1 MPSSERDRSRE
12 GDLQLRH
19 QHSAS
24 SDHFRALIPMWDS
37 SDPERCPPP
46 LPLNPGSPLSS
57 RAGTSSA
64 IQSAH
69 AALSERAR
77 ESAMP
82 TLNRR
87 LHDASPTKSNSH
99 RRLQS
104 SSVRDISLM
113 IEGNSANN
121 SPARSPERPGRP
133 ETPSKSREPPVEN
146 RPVDREPTPLNLGP
160 GPSLTPILR
169 PAVRR
174 PPTQSILG
182 ENTPP
187 QSSTMLAL
195 QNMSSQTPTKEP
207 ENPLSN
213 ITNGS
218 SALVKHPQNLEQLS
232 HQILSL
238 TSIATNLQKE
248 MSQLSRRS
256 RDNATD
262 LLSLKEATNTRD
274 EDIRRS
280 LRELLGSQ
288 GGGNNDGN
296 HRLSSRDPFG
306 GYYLDNK
313 PHNLSPPGS
322 KPFQLPRI
330 PSPKSFSDSIER
342 GSISTP
348 SLAGSEAPAS
358 IALLEK
364 IIRDMPT
371 KEGQD
376 SLLTRLLEVSN
387 KLSGMATSQKLDEV
401 IEQVRAQSEQAI
413 VLGGSLGSPDASR
426 SRNLSFGDEPTHM
439 DLIPGQARSVVS
451 QRVEHIMKNE
461 ARRNSEPASRG
472 ANILNE
478 DIMNIIRSVKDSV
491 AQGGGL
497 TAEVKAL
504 VRELRGEVLGMGR
517 EIGRRLEQ
525 QASRRNVDDHDS
537 PSKDEVA
544 RVIDE
549 GLEQMKDQLNHVLRE
564 HRRQSAASVNTQ
576 KSAVDYQEIYNAMR
590 AAIQDNEATRNNMP
604 DLSRDDVIEAVRDA
618 WENYKPEIEVQQL
631 GLEREEVLACL
642 KEGLREFAPA
652 PAATRD
658 EVFTAVVEGLKHF
671 VPPQVEQP
679 ETASREEIIDAV
691 RDCLEEFEFPVA
703 PGNSELT
710 REDMIDAVKEGL
722 HDLDLTSSRA
732 LVPASASND
741 DITDRLREI
750 MDFLRH
756 EFKTISDEAK
766 QGRDTE
772 QVLDATKDGFENL
785 RKAMESYVDR
795 AAGVASQED
804 FLDDLLK
811 SLDDFKDE
819 VAGLVANANLQS
831 REQLQT
837 ELEGLR
843 DVVNSSMVPALPP
856 QLNNAEVLEALNTG
870 FNNLRQ
876 EILRPRAET
885 SEILDALNDGLN
897 DLRAGMDRVTNKP
910 ADLTANDEILDAL
923 KTGLDSV
930 RSDIDT
936 LRENSNERAV
946 AALDAPP
953 QANDEL
959 LDALKAGLGAVRS
972 DIEALRDGHAEKAIT
987 PAEHKESDEVLEA
1000 LKTGLEA
1007 IRADIETIRENTKE
1021 PAPAPV
1027 PAPVDNTTND
1037 EVIDALKNGLDSLR
1051 VDIEALHSSHEKA
1064 LAPVDNTTNDEVIE
1078 ALKNGL
1084 DSLRVDIEAVR
1095 DSSDKAVAQVDNH
1108 TSDDFIEALKN
1119 GLESLRVD
1127 IEAIRDS
1134 NERAVA
1140 PAAPVD
1146 NTPNDEVIEAL
1157 KNGLESLR
1165 VDIEALHSSH
1175 EKAIAPVDNTT
1186 NDEVIE
1192 ALKNGLDAI
1201 RVDIETLQ
1209 ENHDKALAPVADTKP
1224 NDEVLDALKTGLES
1238 LRSEIEALRD
1248 TNDRAVAPVDA
1259 GSNDKILDALK
1270 SGLESVRSDIEALR
1284 DNSNTERALGP
1295 VLNDR
1300 EPQDIPLP
1308 PDTVRQDDVRN
1319 LEVLITEL
1327 RVKVEALEPQKEGV
1341 QKDDLSRM
1349 EEMIRNVQDT
1359 IDDIGSREMST
1370 RAIPTETKERS
1381 AAAIIGDPEDAATK
1395 EDVQAIET
1403 ILRNTKG
1410 KLDDLIDGD
1419 QAVRKDHIDNVETLL
1434 LETRETMGSITT
1446 QMETVSRKD
1455 EITGLE
1461 TLISQITTGLD
1472 ELKGRLDKE
1481 SENPEKVVKADV
1493 ETVEALALE
1502 IKTALD
1508 GCINTDLALLARKED
1523 VSGLEALVARKED
1536 VTSLETVVK
1545 EFQEKLDTTVDA
1557 QTKAIAVRDEET
1569 TNVVERVTEVK
1580 NFLEELQGAI
1590 NAKLEEG
1597 ASGVEGVGKLLET
1610 MGEKIDKNENVHQD
1624 LKDMLDTIKSE
1635 FEDSKAVVAGVK
1647 IESNEKLQ
1655 ETTESLGNKIDEKI
1669 GELIAKYESLST
1681 QLDERSKVSEARD
1694 EAVEAAVVG
1703 SKAVTDELKL
1713 LIDTLGSTVTDSLE
1727 KMEEASKTVFTKV
1740 EDLVTRHEET
1750 HTEDKAEHQQTR
1762 DQISLALT
1770 VVEGLKGEV
1779 TEGQPKILESVKDLL
1794 LLVSEHFEHSKTSVT
1809 DIQEKLV
1816 ENKPPEILSTLL
1828 PPEKYDN
1835 TEVHEKLNNLVE
1847 HIYNDSEVRERLDK
1861 IIEEKYDD
1869 AEVRGKLD
1877 KIIEDKYDDAQV
1889 HEKLATIIGH
1899 KYDDSEVREKLEKII
1914 ADKYDDA
1921 EVRTKLDKIIEERY
1935 NDADVRE
1942 MLNVIIDQKYDDAE
1956 VREKLGFILDQV
1968 IENKYDDTAVRQK
1981 IDSVMDQVIQ
1991 QKYDDKAVQD
2001 KLDLVLDSKYD
2012 DSDVKEKLG
2021 LLIDLKYDDTVV
2033 NEKLD
2038 KLVDHSS
2045 TTDQAL
2051 TRLETL
2057 DKVHASVVQT
2067 AADISEFLSA
2077 QKQRIEQ
2084 AHEDHE
2090 KTLRETMASVERKL
2104 AEKDHVEASVTSL
2117 REEEERLRQS
2127 VMSLR
2132 TEQESLI
2139 RQKTRLTGDV
2149 SSLETALRMR
2159 KDELYDMESRA
2170 ENLERRILEGVM
2182 DHSRVLLMS
2191 KANKNSGD
2199 AMSRKRV
2206 KKPATETDSSQ
2217 PARKSMV
2224 SMALNAKRNLAAP
2237 AQSGSGRRIVSLSQ
2251 INNNVASGGVK
2262 RSQSVRTPMGG
2273 GGKAYRK
2280 RSWGGH
2286 LDKDSGD
2293 NDKENAVG
2301 LDEAVEEL
2309 DEADARGAAPEA
2321 EEPGAGDT
2329 TVLHNDEAGDSD
2341 NETLRRSS
2349 RGTVVTN
2356 STDMYTEGDD
2366 YSEYSDD
2373 TGSEWTESAVGTDAA
2388 SIAEQGNEV
2397 VVYGS

>member
-1 MPSSERDRSRE
+1 MPSSERDSSRE

-24 SDHFRALIPMWDS
+24 SDHFRALVPMWDS

-82 TLNRR
+82 HLNRR
-87 LHDASPTKSNSH
+87 LNDASPTKSNSH

-113 IEGNSANN
+113 IEGNSGSN
-121 SPARSPERPGRP
+121 SPARSPERPSRP
-133 ETPSKSREPPVEN
+133 ETPSRSREPPVDN
-146 RPVDREPTPLNLGP
+146 RPIEKEPAPSNPGP

-174 PPTQSILG
+174 PPPQSILG

-195 QNMSSQTPTKEP
+195 QNMSSLSPTKEP

-232 HQILSL
+232 TQILSL

-280 LRELLGSQ
+280 LRELLGSSQ
-288 GGGNNDGN
+288 GGGNGDGN

-358 IALLEK
+358 IALLER

-413 VLGGSLGSPDASR
+413 VLGNPLGSPDASR
-426 SRNLSFGDEPTHM
+426 SRNLSFGDEPSHM
-439 DLIPGQARSVVS
+439 ELIPGQARSAVS

-461 ARRNSEPASRG
+461 ARRNSEPTSQR
-472 ANILNE
+472 ANIVNDDL
-478 DIMNIIRSVKDSV
+478 MAIIRSVKDSV

-631 GLEREEVLACL
+631 GLERDEVLACL

-703 PGNSELT
+703 PGNNELT
-710 REDMIDAVKEGL
+710 REDMVDAIKEGL
-722 HDLDLTSSRA
+722 HDLDLNSSRA
-732 LVPASASND
+732 LVPASAGND

-756 EFKTISDEAK
+756 EFKTMSDEAK
-766 QGRDTE
+766 QSRDTE
-772 QVLDATKDGFENL
+772 QVIDATKDGFENL

-819 VAGLVANANLQS
+819 VAGLVANANMQS

-856 QLNNAEVLEALNTG
+856 QLNNTEVLEALNTG

-936 LRENSNERAV
+936 LRENNNERAV
-946 AALDAPP
+946 ATLDAPP

-987 PAEHKESDEVLEA
+987 PAEHKENDEVLEA
-1000 LKTGLEA
+1000 LKTGLES
-1007 IRADIETIRENTKE
+1007 IRADIETIRETTKE
-1021 PAPAPV
+1021 PAAA
-1027 PAPVDNTTND
+1027 APVDNTTND
-1037 EVIDALKNGLDSLR
+1037 EVIEALKNGLDSLR

-1108 TSDDFIEALKN
+1108 TSDEFIEALKN

-1134 NERAVA
+1134 NERAIGPVG
-1140 PAAPVD
+1140 PVD
-1146 NTPNDEVIEAL
+1146 NTSNDEVIEAL
-1157 KNGLESLR
+1157 KNGLDSLR

-1175 EKAIAPVDNTT
+1175 EKAVAPVDNTT

-1201 RVDIETLQ
+1201 RTDIETLQ

-1238 LRSEIEALRD
+1238 LRSEIESLRD
-1248 TNDRAVAPVDA
+1248 SNDRAVAPVDA
-1259 GSNDKILDALK
+1259 GSDDKILDALK

-1284 DNSNTERALGP
+1284 DNNTERALGP

-1308 PDTVRQDDVRN
+1308 PDTVRHDDIRN

-1327 RVKVEALEPQKEGV
+1327 RLKVEALEPQKESV
-1341 QKDDLSRM
+1341 QKDDLTRM

-1359 IDDIGSREMST
+1359 VDDIGSREMMST
-1370 RAIPTETKERS
+1370 RAIPTEKKERS
-1381 AAAIIGDPEDAATK
+1381 EAIILGDPEDAATK

-1446 QMETVSRKD
+1446 QMETVSRKE

-1481 SENPEKVVKADV
+1481 SENPDKVVKADV

-1508 GCINTDLALLARKED
+1508 GYINTDLALLARKED

-1536 VTSLETVVK
+1536 VASLETVVK
-1545 EFQEKLDTTVDA
+1545 EFQEKLDTAVEA

-1569 TNVVERVTEVK
+1569 TNVVERVNEVK

-1590 NAKLEEG
+1590 NTKLEEG
-1597 ASGVEGVGKLLET
+1597 ASGVEGVSKLLET

-1740 EDLVTRHEET
+1740 EELVTRNEET

-1762 DQISLALT
+1762 DQISLALS

-1779 TEGQPKILESVKDLL
+1779 TEGQPKIMEAVKDLL

-1869 AEVRGKLD
+1869 TEVRGKLD

-1889 HEKLATIIGH
+1889 HEKLTTIIGH
-1899 KYDDSEVREKLEKII
+1899 KYDDSEVKEKLEKII

-1921 EVRTKLDKIIEERY
+1921 EVRTKLDKIIEDKY
-1935 NDADVRE
+1935 NDAEVRE

-1968 IENKYDDTAVRQK
+1968 IEGKYDDTPVREK
-1981 IDSVMDQVIQ
+1981 IDCVMDQVIQ

-2001 KLDLVLDSKYD
+2001 KLDKIIEDKYD
-2012 DSDVKEKLG
+2012 DSDIKEKLG

-2033 NEKLD
+2033 HEKLD

-2104 AEKDHVEASVTSL
+2104 AEKDHVEASVSSL

-2149 SSLETALRMR
+2149 SSLETALRVR
-2159 KDELYDMESRA
+2159 KEELYDMESRA

-2237 AQSGSGRRIVSLSQ
+2237 AQNGSARRIVSLSQ

-2273 GGKAYRK
+2273 GKAYRK
-2280 RSWGGH
+2280 RSLGGH
-2286 LDKDSGD
+2286 LDKGPGD
-2293 NDKENAVG
+2293 NDKENVVG
-2301 LDEAVEEL
+2301 LGEAVEEL

-2373 TGSEWTESAVGTDAA
+2373 TGSEWTESAVGTDAG
-2388 SIAEQGNEV
+2388 SIQDQGNEV

>member
-1 MPSSERDRSRE
+1 MPSSERDHSRE
-12 GDLQLRH
+12 GDYQLRH

-24 SDHFRALIPMWDS
+24 SDHFKSLIPMWDS

-77 ESAMP
+77 ESAMVP
-82 TLNRR
+82 SLNRR
-87 LHDASPTKSNSH
+87 LHDASPTKGGSH

-104 SSVRDISLM
+104 SVRDLSLM

-121 SPARSPERPGRP
+121 SPARSPERQSRP
-133 ETPSKSREPPVEN
+133 ETPSRSREPAMEN
-146 RPVDREPTPLNLGP
+146 KPSEKDSTTSNPGP
-160 GPSLTPILR
+160 GPSLTPIVR
-169 PAVRR
+169 PSVRR
-174 PPTQSILG
+174 PPPQSILG

-218 SALVKHPQNLEQLS
+218 TALVKHPQNLEQLS
-232 HQILSL
+232 NQILSL
-238 TSIATNLQKE
+238 TSIATSLQKE

-280 LRELLGSQ
+280 LRELLGGQ

-322 KPFQLPRI
+322 KAFQLPRI

-413 VLGGSLGSPDASR
+413 VLGNGFGSPDASR
-426 SRNLSFGDEPTHM
+426 SRNLSFGDEPHQI
-439 DLIPGQARSVVS
+439 DFIPEQSRSAVS
-451 QRVEHIMKNE
+451 QHVERIMKNE

-472 ANILNE
+472 AQLLN
-478 DIMNIIRSVKDSV
+478 DDLINIIRSIKDSV

-517 EIGRRLEQ
+517 EIGRKLEQ
-525 QASRRNVDDHDS
+525 QASRRNVEDHDS

-590 AAIQDNEATRNNMP
+590 AAMQDNEATRNDMP
-604 DLSRDDVIEAVRDA
+604 DLSREDVIEAVRDA

-631 GLEREEVLACL
+631 GLERDEVLACL
-642 KEGLREFAPA
+642 KEGLVEFAPA

-679 ETASREEIIDAV
+679 EMVSREEIIDAV

-703 PGNSELT
+703 PGNHEIT
-710 REDMIDAVKEGL
+710 REDMVDAVKEGL
-722 HDLDLTSSRA
+722 QDLDIHSSRA

-741 DITDRLREI
+741 DIADRLREI
-750 MDFLRH
+750 MDHLRH
-756 EFKTISDEAK
+756 ELKAISDEVK
-766 QGRDTE
+766 QSRDTE
-772 QVLDATKDGFENL
+772 QVIDATKDGFENL

-819 VAGLVANANLQS
+819 VAGLVSNANLQS

-856 QLNNAEVLEALNTG
+856 QMNNNEVLEALNTG

-936 LRENSNERAV
+936 LRDNSNERAV
-946 AALDAPP
+946 ATLDAPP

-959 LDALKAGLGAVRS
+959 LDAIKAGLGAVRS

-987 PAEHKESDEVLEA
+987 PAEHKDNDEVLEA
-1000 LKTGLEA
+1000 LKTGLES
-1007 IRADIETIRENTKE
+1007 IRSDIETIRESTKE
-1021 PAPAPV
+1021 PAAAPV
-1027 PAPVDNTTND
+1027 ENTTNDEVIEALKNGLDSLRVDIEALHSSHEKAVAQVDNTTNDEFIEALKNGLDSLRVDIEAVRDSSDKAVAQVDNHSSDEFIEALKNGLESLRVDIEAVRDSNERAVGPADNTTND
-1037 EVIDALKNGLDSLR
+1037 EVIEALKNGLDSLR

-1084 DSLRVDIEAVR
+1084 D
-1095 DSSDKAVAQVDNH
+1095 
-1108 TSDDFIEALKN
+1108 
-1119 GLESLRVD
+1119 
-1127 IEAIRDS
+1127 AIR
-1134 NERAVA
+1134 A
-1140 PAAPVD
+1140 
-1146 NTPNDEVIEAL
+1146 
-1157 KNGLESLR
+1157 
-1165 VDIEALHSSH
+1165 
-1175 EKAIAPVDNTT
+1175 
-1186 NDEVIE
+1186 
-1192 ALKNGLDAI
+1192 
-1201 RVDIETLQ
+1201 DIETLQ
-1209 ENHDKALAPVADTKP
+1209 ENHDKALAPVAETKA

-1238 LRSEIEALRD
+1238 LRSEIESLREN
-1248 TNDRAVAPVDA
+1248 NDRAVAPVDA
-1259 GSNDKILDALK
+1259 GSDDKILDALK

-1284 DNSNTERALGP
+1284 DNNNTERALGP

-1300 EPQDIPLP
+1300 EPHDIPLP
-1308 PDTVRQDDVRN
+1308 PDTARQDDIRN

-1327 RVKVEALEPQKEGV
+1327 RMKVEALEPAKEGV
-1341 QKDDLSRM
+1341 QKDDLTRM

-1359 IDDIGSREMST
+1359 VDDIGSREMST
-1370 RAIPTETKERS
+1370 RAIPTEKKERPET
-1381 AAAIIGDPEDAATK
+1381 AIIGDADDAASK

-1446 QMETVSRKD
+1446 QLETVSRK
-1455 EITGLE
+1455 EEVTGLE
-1461 TLISQITTGLD
+1461 ALISQITTGLD
-1472 ELKGRLDKE
+1472 ELKERLDKE
-1481 SENPEKVVKADV
+1481 SENPDKVVKADV

-1508 GCINTDLALLARKED
+1508 GYINTDLALLARKED

-1536 VTSLETVVK
+1536 VTSLETIVK

-1569 TNVVERVTEVK
+1569 TNVVERVNEVK

-1597 ASGVEGVGKLLET
+1597 ASGVEGVSKLLET

-1624 LKDMLDTIKSE
+1624 LKDMLDTIKGE
-1635 FEDSKAVVAGVK
+1635 FEDSKAVVAGAK

-1655 ETTESLGNKIDEKI
+1655 EVTESLGTKIDEKI
-1669 GELIAKYESLST
+1669 GELIAKYESLQT
-1681 QLDERSKVSEARD
+1681 QLDDRSKVSEARD

-1727 KMEEASKTVFTKV
+1727 KMEEASMTVFTKV
-1740 EDLVTRHEET
+1740 EELFNRNEET

-1762 DQISLALT
+1762 DQISVALSA
-1770 VVEGLKGEV
+1770 VEGLKGEV
-1779 TEGQPKILESVKDLL
+1779 TEGQPKILEAVKDLL
-1794 LLVSEHFEHSKTSVT
+1794 LLASEHFEHSKTSVT
-1809 DIQEKLV
+1809 DIQDKLV

-1869 AEVRGKLD
+1869 TEVRGKLD

-1889 HEKLATIIGH
+1889 HEKLTTIIGH
-1899 KYDDSEVREKLEKII
+1899 KYDDAEIREKLEKII

-1921 EVRTKLDKIIEERY
+1921 EVRTKLDKIIEEKY
-1935 NDADVRE
+1935 NDAEVRE

-1956 VREKLGFILDQV
+1956 VREKLGIILDQI
-1968 IENKYDDTAVRQK
+1968 IENKYDDTAVREK
-1981 IDSVMDQVIQ
+1981 IDCVMDQVIQ
-1991 QKYDDKAVQD
+1991 QKYDDKAVQN
-2001 KLDLVLDSKYD
+2001 KLDKIIEEKYD
-2012 DSDVKEKLG
+2012 DSEVKEKLG
-2021 LLIDLKYDDTVV
+2021 LLIDLKYDDTEV

-2038 KLVDHSS
+2038 KLVDRSS

-2104 AEKDHVEASVTSL
+2104 AEKDHVEASVSSL

-2149 SSLETALRMR
+2149 SSLETALRVR
-2159 KDELYDMESRA
+2159 KEELYDMESRA

-2191 KANKNSGD
+2191 KANRNSGD

-2224 SMALNAKRNLAAP
+2224 SIALNAKRNLAAP
-2237 AQSGSGRRIVSLSQ
+2237 AQNGSGRRIVSLSQ

-2262 RSQSVRTPMGG
+2262 RSQSVRTPMGSS
-2273 GGKAYRK
+2273 KAYRK
-2280 RSWGGH
+2280 RSLGGH
-2286 LDKDSGD
+2286 LDKGPGD

-2309 DEADARGAAPEA
+2309 DEAEARCAAPEA
-2321 EEPGAGDT
+2321 EEPGVEDT
-2329 TVLHNDEAGDSD
+2329 TVLHNEEAGDSD

-2366 YSEYSDD
+2366 YSEYSES
-2373 TGSEWTESAVGTDAA
+2373 GSEWTESAVGTDAA
-2388 SIAEQGNEV
+2388 SIPEQGNEV

>member
-1 MPSSERDRSRE
+1 MD
-12 GDLQLRH
+12 
-19 QHSAS
+19 
-24 SDHFRALIPMWDS
+24 
-37 SDPERCPPP
+37 
-46 LPLNPGSPLSS
+46 
-57 RAGTSSA
+57 
-64 IQSAH
+64 
-69 AALSERAR
+69 
-77 ESAMP
+77 
-82 TLNRR
+82 
-87 LHDASPTKSNSH
+87 
-99 RRLQS
+99 
-104 SSVRDISLM
+104 
-113 IEGNSANN
+113 
-121 SPARSPERPGRP
+121 
-133 ETPSKSREPPVEN
+133 N
-146 RPVDREPTPLNLGP
+146 RPIEKEPAPSNPGP

-174 PPTQSILG
+174 PPPQSILG

-195 QNMSSQTPTKEP
+195 QNMSSLSPTKEP

-232 HQILSL
+232 NQILSL

-280 LRELLGSQ
+280 LRELLGSSQ
-288 GGGNNDGN
+288 SGGNGDGN

-401 IEQVRAQSEQAI
+401 IDQVRAQSEQAI
-413 VLGGSLGSPDASR
+413 VLGNPLGSPDASR

-439 DLIPGQARSVVS
+439 DLIPGQARSAVS

-461 ARRNSEPASRG
+461 ARRNSEPASQR
-472 ANILNE
+472 ANIVNDDL
-478 DIMNIIRSVKDSV
+478 MAIIRSVKDSV

-618 WENYKPEIEVQQL
+618 WENYKPEIEVEQL
-631 GLEREEVLACL
+631 GLERDEVLACL

-703 PGNSELT
+703 PGNHELT
-710 REDMIDAVKEGL
+710 REDMVEAVKEGL
-722 HDLDLTSSRA
+722 HDLDLNSSRA
-732 LVPASASND
+732 LVPASAGND

-756 EFKTISDEAK
+756 EFKTMSDEAK
-766 QGRDTE
+766 QSRDTE
-772 QVLDATKDGFENL
+772 QVIDATKDGFENL

-819 VAGLVANANLQS
+819 VAGLVANANMQS

-856 QLNNAEVLEALNTG
+856 QLNNTEVLEALNTG

-946 AALDAPP
+946 ATLDAPP

-972 DIEALRDGHAEKAIT
+972 DIEALRDGHVEKALT
-987 PAEHKESDEVLEA
+987 PAEHKENDEVLEA
-1000 LKTGLEA
+1000 LKTGLES
-1007 IRADIETIRENTKE
+1007 IRADIETIRETTKE
-1021 PAPAPV
+1021 PATAAAAAV
-1027 PAPVDNTTND
+1027 PVDNTTND
-1037 EVIDALKNGLDSLR
+1037 EVIEALKNGLDSLR

-1084 DSLRVDIEAVR
+1084 DALRVDIEAVR

-1108 TSDDFIEALKN
+1108 TSDEFIEALKN

-1127 IEAIRDS
+1127 IEAVRDS

-1146 NTPNDEVIEAL
+1146 NTTNDEVIEAL
-1157 KNGLESLR
+1157 KNGLDSLR

-1175 EKAIAPVDNTT
+1175 EKAVAPVDNTT

-1201 RVDIETLQ
+1201 RTDIETLQ

-1238 LRSEIEALRD
+1238 LRSEIESLRD
-1248 TNDRAVAPVDA
+1248 SNDRAVAPLDA
-1259 GSNDKILDALK
+1259 GSDDKILDALK

-1284 DNSNTERALGP
+1284 DNNTERALGP

-1308 PDTVRQDDVRN
+1308 PDTVRHDDIRN

-1341 QKDDLSRM
+1341 QKDDLTRM

-1359 IDDIGSREMST
+1359 VDDIGSREMMST
-1370 RAIPTETKERS
+1370 RAIPTEKKERS
-1381 AAAIIGDPEDAATK
+1381 EAAILGDPEDAATK

-1434 LETRETMGSITT
+1434 LETRETMGSITS
-1446 QMETVSRKD
+1446 QMETVSRKE

-1461 TLISQITTGLD
+1461 TLISQVTTGLD

-1481 SENPEKVVKADV
+1481 SENPERVVKADV

-1508 GCINTDLALLARKED
+1508 GYINTDLALLARKED

-1545 EFQEKLDTTVDA
+1545 EFQEKLDTTVEA

-1569 TNVVERVTEVK
+1569 TNVVERVNEVK

-1590 NAKLEEG
+1590 NVKLEEG
-1597 ASGVEGVGKLLET
+1597 ASGVEGVSKLLET

-1740 EDLVTRHEET
+1740 EELVTRSEET

-1762 DQISLALT
+1762 DQISLALS

-1779 TEGQPKILESVKDLL
+1779 TEGQPKIMEAVKDLL
-1794 LLVSEHFEHSKTSVT
+1794 LLASEHFEHSKTSVT
-1809 DIQEKLV
+1809 DIQEKLI

-1869 AEVRGKLD
+1869 TEVRGKLD

-1889 HEKLATIIGH
+1889 HEKLTTIIGH
-1899 KYDDSEVREKLEKII
+1899 KYDDADVKEKLEKII

-1921 EVRTKLDKIIEERY
+1921 EVRTKLDKIIEDKY
-1935 NDADVRE
+1935 NDAEVRE

-1968 IENKYDDTAVRQK
+1968 IEGKYDDTPVREK
-1981 IDSVMDQVIQ
+1981 IDVVMDQVIQ

-2001 KLDLVLDSKYD
+2001 KLDKIIED

-2033 NEKLD
+2033 HEKLD

-2104 AEKDHVEASVTSL
+2104 AEKDHVEASVSSL

-2149 SSLETALRMR
+2149 SSLETALRVR
-2159 KDELYDMESRA
+2159 KEELYDMESRA

-2191 KANKNSGD
+2191 KANKNGGD

-2206 KKPATETDSSQ
+2206 KKPATENDSSQ

-2237 AQSGSGRRIVSLSQ
+2237 AQTGSARRIVSLSQ

-2262 RSQSVRTPMGG
+2262 RSQSVRTPLG

-2280 RSWGGH
+2280 RSLGGH
-2286 LDKDSGD
+2286 LDKGPGD
-2293 NDKENAVG
+2293 NDKENVVG
-2301 LDEAVEEL
+2301 LGEAVEEL
-2309 DEADARGAAPEA
+2309 DEADTRGAAPEA

-2329 TVLHNDEAGDSD
+2329 TVLHNEEAGDSD

-2373 TGSEWTESAVGTDAA
+2373 TGSEWTESAVGTDAG
-2388 SIAEQGNEV
+2388 SIQGQGNEV
-2397 VVYGS
+2397 AVYGS

>member
-1 MPSSERDRSRE
+1 MPSSERDSSRE

-24 SDHFRALIPMWDS
+24 SDHFRALVPMWDS

-82 TLNRR
+82 HLNRR
-87 LHDASPTKSNSH
+87 LNDASPTKSNSH

-121 SPARSPERPGRP
+121 SPARSPERPSRP
-133 ETPSKSREPPVEN
+133 ETPSRSREPPVDN
-146 RPVDREPTPLNLGP
+146 RPIEKEPAPSNPGP

-174 PPTQSILG
+174 PPPQSILG

-195 QNMSSQTPTKEP
+195 QNMSSVSPTKEP

-232 HQILSL
+232 NQILSL

-280 LRELLGSQ
+280 LRELLGSSQ
-288 GGGNNDGN
+288 GGGNGDATQ
-296 HRLSSRDPFG
+296 LV
-306 GYYLDNK
+306 
-313 PHNLSPPGS
+313 PPGS

-413 VLGGSLGSPDASR
+413 VLGNPLGSPHASR
-426 SRNLSFGDEPTHM
+426 SRNLSFGDEPSHM
-439 DLIPGQARSVVS
+439 DLIPGQARSAVS

-461 ARRNSEPASRG
+461 ARRNSEPASQR
-472 ANILNE
+472 ANIVNDDL
-478 DIMNIIRSVKDSV
+478 MAIIRSVKDSV

-604 DLSRDDVIEAVRDA
+604 DLSREDVIEAVRDA

-631 GLEREEVLACL
+631 GLERDEVLACL

-703 PGNSELT
+703 PGNNELT
-710 REDMIDAVKEGL
+710 REDMVDAVKEGL
-722 HDLDLTSSRA
+722 HDLDLNSSRA
-732 LVPASASND
+732 LVPASAGND

-756 EFKTISDEAK
+756 EFKTMSDEAK
-766 QGRDTE
+766 QSRDTE
-772 QVLDATKDGFENL
+772 QVIDATKDGFENL

-819 VAGLVANANLQS
+819 VAGLVANANMQS

-856 QLNNAEVLEALNTG
+856 QLNNTEVLEALNTG

-936 LRENSNERAV
+936 LRENNNERAV
-946 AALDAPP
+946 ATLDAPP

-972 DIEALRDGHAEKAIT
+972 DIEALRDGHAEKALT
-987 PAEHKESDEVLEA
+987 PAEHKENDEVLEA
-1000 LKTGLEA
+1000 LKTGLES
-1007 IRADIETIRENTKE
+1007 IRADIETIRETTKE
-1021 PAPAPV
+1021 PAAA
-1027 PAPVDNTTND
+1027 APVDNTTND
-1037 EVIDALKNGLDSLR
+1037 EVIEALKNGLDSLR

-1108 TSDDFIEALKN
+1108 TSDEFIEALKN

-1140 PAAPVD
+1140 PVAPVD
-1146 NTPNDEVIEAL
+1146 NTSNDEVIEAL
-1157 KNGLESLR
+1157 KNGLDSLR
-1165 VDIEALHSSH
+1165 IDIEALHSSH
-1175 EKAIAPVDNTT
+1175 EKAVAPVDNTT

-1201 RVDIETLQ
+1201 RADIETLQ

-1238 LRSEIEALRD
+1238 LRSEIESLRD
-1248 TNDRAVAPVDA
+1248 SNDRAVAPVDA
-1259 GSNDKILDALK
+1259 GSDDKILDALK

-1284 DNSNTERALGP
+1284 DNNTERALGP

-1308 PDTVRQDDVRN
+1308 PDTVRHDDIRN

-1341 QKDDLSRM
+1341 QKDDLTRM

-1359 IDDIGSREMST
+1359 VDDIGSREMMST
-1370 RAIPTETKERS
+1370 RAIPTEKKERS
-1381 AAAIIGDPEDAATK
+1381 EAAILGDPEDAATK

-1419 QAVRKDHIDNVETLL
+1419 QAVRKDHIDNVETLPP
-1434 LETRETMGSITT
+1434 R
-1446 QMETVSRKD
+1446 
-1455 EITGLE
+1455 
-1461 TLISQITTGLD
+1461 
-1472 ELKGRLDKE
+1472 
-1481 SENPEKVVKADV
+1481 
-1493 ETVEALALE
+1493 
-1502 IKTALD
+1502 
-1508 GCINTDLALLARKED
+1508 
-1523 VSGLEALVARKED
+1523 
-1536 VTSLETVVK
+1536 
-1545 EFQEKLDTTVDA
+1545 DT
-1557 QTKAIAVRDEET
+1557 
-1569 TNVVERVTEVK
+1569 
-1580 NFLEELQGAI
+1580 
-1590 NAKLEEG
+1590 
-1597 ASGVEGVGKLLET
+1597 
-1610 MGEKIDKNENVHQD
+1610 
-1624 LKDMLDTIKSE
+1624 
-1635 FEDSKAVVAGVK
+1635 
-1647 IESNEKLQ
+1647 
-1655 ETTESLGNKIDEKI
+1655 
-1669 GELIAKYESLST
+1669 
-1681 QLDERSKVSEARD
+1681 
-1694 EAVEAAVVG
+1694 
-1703 SKAVTDELKL
+1703 
-1713 LIDTLGSTVTDSLE
+1713 
-1727 KMEEASKTVFTKV
+1727 
-1740 EDLVTRHEET
+1740 
-1750 HTEDKAEHQQTR
+1750 
-1762 DQISLALT
+1762 
-1770 VVEGLKGEV
+1770 
-1779 TEGQPKILESVKDLL
+1779 
-1794 LLVSEHFEHSKTSVT
+1794 
-1809 DIQEKLV
+1809 
-1816 ENKPPEILSTLL
+1816 
-1828 PPEKYDN
+1828 
-1835 TEVHEKLNNLVE
+1835 
-1847 HIYNDSEVRERLDK
+1847 
-1861 IIEEKYDD
+1861 
-1869 AEVRGKLD
+1869 
-1877 KIIEDKYDDAQV
+1877 
-1889 HEKLATIIGH
+1889 
-1899 KYDDSEVREKLEKII
+1899 
-1914 ADKYDDA
+1914 
-1921 EVRTKLDKIIEERY
+1921 
-1935 NDADVRE
+1935 
-1942 MLNVIIDQKYDDAE
+1942 
-1956 VREKLGFILDQV
+1956 
-1968 IENKYDDTAVRQK
+1968 
-1981 IDSVMDQVIQ
+1981 
-1991 QKYDDKAVQD
+1991 
-2001 KLDLVLDSKYD
+2001 
-2012 DSDVKEKLG
+2012 
-2021 LLIDLKYDDTVV
+2021 
-2033 NEKLD
+2033 
-2038 KLVDHSS
+2038 
-2045 TTDQAL
+2045 
-2051 TRLETL
+2051 
-2057 DKVHASVVQT
+2057 
-2067 AADISEFLSA
+2067 
-2077 QKQRIEQ
+2077 
-2084 AHEDHE
+2084 
-2090 KTLRETMASVERKL
+2090 
-2104 AEKDHVEASVTSL
+2104 
-2117 REEEERLRQS
+2117 
-2127 VMSLR
+2127 
-2132 TEQESLI
+2132 
-2139 RQKTRLTGDV
+2139 
-2149 SSLETALRMR
+2149 
-2159 KDELYDMESRA
+2159 
-2170 ENLERRILEGVM
+2170 
-2182 DHSRVLLMS
+2182 
-2191 KANKNSGD
+2191 
-2199 AMSRKRV
+2199 
-2206 KKPATETDSSQ
+2206 
-2217 PARKSMV
+2217 
-2224 SMALNAKRNLAAP
+2224 
-2237 AQSGSGRRIVSLSQ
+2237 
-2251 INNNVASGGVK
+2251 
-2262 RSQSVRTPMGG
+2262 
-2273 GGKAYRK
+2273 
-2280 RSWGGH
+2280 
-2286 LDKDSGD
+2286 
-2293 NDKENAVG
+2293 
-2301 LDEAVEEL
+2301 
-2309 DEADARGAAPEA
+2309 
-2321 EEPGAGDT
+2321 
-2329 TVLHNDEAGDSD
+2329 
-2341 NETLRRSS
+2341 
-2349 RGTVVTN
+2349 
-2356 STDMYTEGDD
+2356 
-2366 YSEYSDD
+2366 
-2373 TGSEWTESAVGTDAA
+2373 
-2388 SIAEQGNEV
+2388 
-2397 VVYGS
+2397 

>member
-1 MPSSERDRSRE
+1 MPSSERDSSRE

-24 SDHFRALIPMWDS
+24 SDHFRALVPMWDS

-82 TLNRR
+82 HLNRR
-87 LHDASPTKSNSH
+87 LNDASPTKSNSH

-121 SPARSPERPGRP
+121 SPARSPERPSRP
-133 ETPSKSREPPVEN
+133 ETPSWSREPPVDN
-146 RPVDREPTPLNLGP
+146 RPIEKEPVPSNPGP

-174 PPTQSILG
+174 PPPQSILG

-195 QNMSSQTPTKEP
+195 QNMSSLSPTKEP

-232 HQILSL
+232 NQILSL

-280 LRELLGSQ
+280 LRELLGSSQ
-288 GGGNNDGN
+288 GGGNGDGN

-413 VLGGSLGSPDASR
+413 VLGNPLGSPDASR
-426 SRNLSFGDEPTHM
+426 SRNLSFGDEPSHM
-439 DLIPGQARSVVS
+439 DLIPGQARSAVS

-461 ARRNSEPASRG
+461 ARRNSEPASQR
-472 ANILNE
+472 ANIVNDDL
-478 DIMNIIRSVKDSV
+478 MAIIRSVKDSV

-604 DLSRDDVIEAVRDA
+604 DLSREDVIEAVRDA

-631 GLEREEVLACL
+631 GLERDEVLACL

-703 PGNSELT
+703 PGNNELT
-710 REDMIDAVKEGL
+710 REDMVDAVKEGL
-722 HDLDLTSSRA
+722 HDLDLNSSRA
-732 LVPASASND
+732 LVPASAGSD

-756 EFKTISDEAK
+756 EFKTMSDEAK
-766 QGRDTE
+766 QSRDTE
-772 QVLDATKDGFENL
+772 QVIDATKDGFENL

-819 VAGLVANANLQS
+819 VAGLVANANMQS

-856 QLNNAEVLEALNTG
+856 QLNNTEVLEALNTG

-936 LRENSNERAV
+936 LRENNNERAV
-946 AALDAPP
+946 TTLDAPP

-972 DIEALRDGHAEKAIT
+972 DIEALRDGHAERALT
-987 PAEHKESDEVLEA
+987 PAEHKENDEVLEA
-1000 LKTGLEA
+1000 LKTGLES
-1007 IRADIETIRENTKE
+1007 IRADIETIRETTKE
-1021 PAPAPV
+1021 PAAAP
-1027 PAPVDNTTND
+1027 PMDNTTND
-1037 EVIDALKNGLDSLR
+1037 EVIEALKNGLDSLR

-1108 TSDDFIEALKN
+1108 TSDEFIEALKN

-1127 IEAIRDS
+1127 IETIRDS
-1134 NERAVA
+1134 NERAVT
-1140 PAAPVD
+1140 PVAPVD
-1146 NTPNDEVIEAL
+1146 NTTNDEVIEAL
-1157 KNGLESLR
+1157 KNGLDSLR

-1175 EKAIAPVDNTT
+1175 EKAVAPVDNTT

-1201 RVDIETLQ
+1201 RTDIETLQ

-1238 LRSEIEALRD
+1238 LRSEIESLRD
-1248 TNDRAVAPVDA
+1248 SNDRAVAPVDA
-1259 GSNDKILDALK
+1259 GSDDKILDALK

-1284 DNSNTERALGP
+1284 DNNTERALGP

-1308 PDTVRQDDVRN
+1308 PDTVRHDDIRN

-1327 RVKVEALEPQKEGV
+1327 RVKIEALEPQKEGV
-1341 QKDDLSRM
+1341 QKDDLTRM

-1359 IDDIGSREMST
+1359 VDDIGSREMMST
-1370 RAIPTETKERS
+1370 RAIPTEKKERS
-1381 AAAIIGDPEDAATK
+1381 EAAILGDPEDAATK

-1446 QMETVSRKD
+1446 QMETVSRKE

-1461 TLISQITTGLD
+1461 TVISQITTGLD

-1481 SENPEKVVKADV
+1481 SENPDKVVKADV

-1508 GCINTDLALLARKED
+1508 GYINTDLALLARKED

-1545 EFQEKLDTTVDA
+1545 EFQEKLDTTVEA

-1569 TNVVERVTEVK
+1569 TNVVERVNEIK
-1580 NFLEELQGAI
+1580 NFLEELQGTI
-1590 NAKLEEG
+1590 NIKLEEG
-1597 ASGVEGVGKLLET
+1597 ASGVEGVSKLLET

-1655 ETTESLGNKIDEKI
+1655 ETTECLGNKIDEKI

-1740 EDLVTRHEET
+1740 EELVTRNEET

-1762 DQISLALT
+1762 DQISLALS

-1779 TEGQPKILESVKDLL
+1779 TEGQPKIMEAVKDLL

-1869 AEVRGKLD
+1869 TEVRGKLD

-1889 HEKLATIIGH
+1889 HEKLTTIIGH
-1899 KYDDSEVREKLEKII
+1899 KYDDSEVKEKLEKII
-1914 ADKYDDA
+1914 TDKYDDA
-1921 EVRTKLDKIIEERY
+1921 EVRTKLDKIIEDKY
-1935 NDADVRE
+1935 NDAEVRE

-1956 VREKLGFILDQV
+1956 VREKLGFILDQ
-1968 IENKYDDTAVRQK
+1968 
-1981 IDSVMDQVIQ
+1981 
-1991 QKYDDKAVQD
+1991 QKYDDKAVQE

-2033 NEKLD
+2033 HEKLD

-2045 TTDQAL
+2045 ATDQAL

-2104 AEKDHVEASVTSL
+2104 AEKDHVEASVSSL

-2149 SSLETALRMR
+2149 SSLETALRVR
-2159 KDELYDMESRA
+2159 KEELYDMESRA

-2237 AQSGSGRRIVSLSQ
+2237 AQTGSARRIVSLSQ

-2273 GGKAYRK
+2273 GKAYRK
-2280 RSWGGH
+2280 RSLGGH
-2286 LDKDSGD
+2286 LDKGPGD
-2293 NDKENAVG
+2293 NDKENVVG
-2301 LDEAVEEL
+2301 LGEAVEEL
-2309 DEADARGAAPEA
+2309 DEADARGAASEA

-2329 TVLHNDEAGDSD
+2329 TVLHNDEGGDSD

-2373 TGSEWTESAVGTDAA
+2373 TGSEWTESAVGTDAG
-2388 SIAEQGNEV
+2388 SIQDQGNEV

>member
-1 MPSSERDRSRE
+1 MPSSERDSSRE

-82 TLNRR
+82 HLNRS
-87 LHDASPTKSNSH
+87 LNASPTKSNSH

-121 SPARSPERPGRP
+121 SPARSPERPSRP
-133 ETPSKSREPPVEN
+133 ETPARSREPPVDN
-146 RPVDREPTPLNLGP
+146 RPIEKEPVPSNPGP

-174 PPTQSILG
+174 LPPQSILG

-195 QNMSSQTPTKEP
+195 QNMSSLSPSKEP

-218 SALVKHPQNLEQLS
+218 SAVVKHPQNLEQLS
-232 HQILSL
+232 NQILSL

-288 GGGNNDGN
+288 GGGNGDGN

-413 VLGGSLGSPDASR
+413 VLGNPLASPDASR

-472 ANILNE
+472 ANIVNDDL
-478 DIMNIIRSVKDSV
+478 MNIIRSVKDSV

-525 QASRRNVDDHDS
+525 QASRRGVDDHDS

-590 AAIQDNEATRNNMP
+590 AAIQDNEATRNNLP
-604 DLSRDDVIEAVRDA
+604 DLSREDVIEAVRDA

-679 ETASREEIIDAV
+679 ETTSREEIIDAV

-703 PGNSELT
+703 PGPNELT

-732 LVPASASND
+732 LVPASGGSD
-741 DITDRLREI
+741 DITERLREI

-756 EFKTISDEAK
+756 EFKAMSDEAK

-772 QVLDATKDGFENL
+772 QVIDATKDGFENL

-856 QLNNAEVLEALNTG
+856 QLNNNEVLEALNTG

-923 KTGLDSV
+923 KAGLDSV

-936 LRENSNERAV
+936 LRENNNERAV
-946 AALDAPP
+946 ATLDAPP

-972 DIEALRDGHAEKAIT
+972 DIEALRDGQAEKAIT
-987 PAEHKESDEVLEA
+987 PAEHKENDEVLEA
-1000 LKTGLEA
+1000 LKTGLES
-1007 IRADIETIRENTKE
+1007 IRADIETIRETAKE
-1021 PAPAPV
+1021 PVVTAAAIPL
-1027 PAPVDNTTND
+1027 DNTTND

-1108 TSDDFIEALKN
+1108 TSDEFIEALKN

-1140 PAAPVD
+1140 PV
-1146 NTPNDEVIEAL
+1146 
-1157 KNGLESLR
+1157 
-1165 VDIEALHSSH
+1165 
-1175 EKAIAPVDNTT
+1175 APVDNTT

-1192 ALKNGLDAI
+1192 ALKNGLDSLRVDIEALQSSNEKAVAPVDHTTNDEVIEALKNGLDAI
-1201 RVDIETLQ
+1201 RTDIETLQ
-1209 ENHDKALAPVADTKP
+1209 ENHDKALAPVADTKS

-1238 LRSEIEALRD
+1238 LRSEIESLRD
-1248 TNDRAVAPVDA
+1248 SNDRAVAPIDA
-1259 GSNDKILDALK
+1259 GSDDKILDALK

-1284 DNSNTERALGP
+1284 DNNNTERALGP

-1327 RVKVEALEPQKEGV
+1327 RVKVEALEPQKDGV
-1341 QKDDLSRM
+1341 QKDDLTRM

-1359 IDDIGSREMST
+1359 VDDIGSREMST
-1370 RAIPTETKERS
+1370 RAIPTEKKERE
-1381 AAAIIGDPEDAATK
+1381 ATILGDPEDAATK

-1446 QMETVSRKD
+1446 QMETVSRKE

-1461 TLISQITTGLD
+1461 VLISQVTAGLD

-1481 SENPEKVVKADV
+1481 SENPERVVKADV

-1508 GCINTDLALLARKED
+1508 GYLNTDLALIARKED

-1545 EFQEKLDTTVDA
+1545 EFQEKLDTTVEA

-1569 TNVVERVTEVK
+1569 TNVAERVNEVK

-1597 ASGVEGVGKLLET
+1597 ASGVEGVSQLLGT

-1624 LKDMLDTIKSE
+1624 LKDMLDVIKSE
-1635 FEDSKAVVAGVK
+1635 FEDSKAVVASAK
-1647 IESNEKLQ
+1647 IDSNEKLQ
-1655 ETTESLGNKIDEKI
+1655 ETTDSLGNKIDEKI
-1669 GELIAKYESLST
+1669 GELIAKYESLSA

-1694 EAVEAAVVG
+1694 EAVEAAVVS
-1703 SKAVTDELKL
+1703 SKTVTDELKL

-1740 EDLVTRHEET
+1740 EELVARNEET

-1762 DQISLALT
+1762 DQISLALS

-1779 TEGQPKILESVKDLL
+1779 TEGQPKIMEAVKDLL

-1869 AEVRGKLD
+1869 TEIRGKLD

-1889 HEKLATIIGH
+1889 HEKLTTIIGH
-1899 KYDDSEVREKLEKII
+1899 KYDDSEVKEKLEKII
-1914 ADKYDDA
+1914 ADKYDDV
-1921 EVRTKLDKIIEERY
+1921 EVRTKLDKIIEDKY

-1968 IENKYDDTAVRQK
+1968 IENKYDDTTVREK
-1981 IDSVMDQVIQ
+1981 LDCVMDQIIQ

-2021 LLIDLKYDDTVV
+2021 LLIDLKYDDSVV

-2077 QKQRIEQ
+2077 QKQRIEK

-2104 AEKDHVEASVTSL
+2104 AEKDHVEASVSSL

-2149 SSLETALRMR
+2149 SSLETALRVR
-2159 KDELYDMESRA
+2159 KEELYDMESRA

-2191 KANKNSGD
+2191 KANKNGGD

-2206 KKPATETDSSQ
+2206 KKPTTETDSPQ

-2237 AQSGSGRRIVSLSQ
+2237 AQTGSGRRIVSLSQ

-2273 GGKAYRK
+2273 GKAYRK
-2280 RSWGGH
+2280 RSLGGH
-2286 LDKDSGD
+2286 LDKNPGD
-2293 NDKENAVG
+2293 NDKENVVG
-2301 LDEAVEEL
+2301 LDAAVEEL

-2321 EEPGAGDT
+2321 EEPGVEDT

-2349 RGTVVTN
+2349 RGTTVTN

-2373 TGSEWTESAVGTDAA
+2373 TGSEWTESAVGTEAG
-2388 SIAEQGNEV
+2388 SIQDQGNEV